1 VGVFLGGIIFSS
13 LWGFRYEE
21 GFNLPSIVV
30 ATVGAVVPLAVMGG
44 FRRRTWP

>member
-1 VGVFLGGIIFSS
+1 VGAFLGGIIFSS
-13 LWGFRYEE
+13 LWRFRYEE
-21 GFNLPSIVV
+21 GFNLPDIVV